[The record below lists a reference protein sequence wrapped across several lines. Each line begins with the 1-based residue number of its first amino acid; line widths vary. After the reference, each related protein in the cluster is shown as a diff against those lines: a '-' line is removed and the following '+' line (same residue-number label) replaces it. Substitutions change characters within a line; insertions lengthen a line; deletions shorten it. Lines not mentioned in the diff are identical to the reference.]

1 MDEKDVSKQVIEYIK
16 KDWKKPSFIPSDQRL
31 IVGLPNKFIS
41 PNKKIF
47 NKDQFY
53 WDSYFIVLG
62 LVELNKI
69 NLAKGM
75 VENLAYLFNKFK
87 IIPARNRFYNL
98 GISQPPFLTSMAFE
112 IFEKTKDKEWLSKIM
127 KTAEK
132 ELLLYWKSREVVE
145 HHLVTLN
152 LSRYC
157 DHNITH
163 DTAEQESG
171 WDMTSRF
178 KFDCLNYLP
187 VDLNACLY
195 KYEKDLEKFY
205 LMFRKKKK
213 AEFYERMAEKRKEEM
228 IDLMWSERRG
238 FFFDYNY
245 NTQKRS
251 TFYSLA
257 GYYPLWAGM
266 ITNNEMRKRM
276 QKKLKLFEFK
286 GGLANTQKRSLTK
299 KFRQWDYP
307 NGWPNQQYI
316 VIDALRNNGFK
327 KYSIKLTKKWLD
339 LNNEVFEETGKLWEK
354 YDVVHYAIGKDGRY
368 KTQEGFGW
376 TNGVY
381 LRLLKQ
387 YLR

>member
-53 WDSYFIVLG
+53 WDSYFIILG